1 MGKDIKELLKGEK
14 AKKGLV
20 FASLG
25 ILFAA
30 SMYLIFAPSGKNG
43 KTEMSGSGINTTI
56 PQAAE
61 NDLAEDKLKVYEFDT
76 EEKEEERERAIGT
89 LAELQESEEDS
100 REYEEN
106 SDTEEYMETNHIDH
120 SVRQYRETTEALTS
134 FYDNGY
140 DAEKEEMRE
149 EIERLNNE
157 IREME
162 EAGNEEDEQLALLE
176 KSYQMA
182 SKYLPMSGGGQQP
195 VDDSERTAETKR
207 TKDDE
212 PAFEVVPDRNP
223 IVSLLAQPLSDEELM
238 AEYAVERNTGFHTPT
253 AKSDMEARNT
263 IACKVDRT
271 TTVRDNETLQLRL
284 LESVRIGDAVIPK
297 NSLLTARSKLSD
309 NRMMLFVSS
318 VETGGSIYPVKL
330 SAYDMDGLEGVFI
343 PGSEEMDALK
353 EIGADVGSSVGTS
366 FTFSS
371 SAKDQIIADAAK
383 GLMQG
388 TSNYIVKK
396 IRTVKVTFK
405 GGHRLM
411 LIPAK

>member
-162 EAGNEEDEQLALLE
+162 EARNEEDEQLALLE

-212 PAFEVVPDRNP
+212 PSFEVVPDRNP
-223 IVSLLAQPLSDEELM
+223 IVSSLAQPLSDEELM